1 MTLMIKGLRKEYR
14 RGEIPFNAVNNVNLS
29 IGSGEFISIVGRSG
43 SGKSTL
49 LNLIAGL
56 LKPTEGEILLDGKS
70 IVGLTDKEASYLR
83 NSTFGY
89 IAQGHSI
96 LPNLTVIDNVKLPFY
111 MFSRKGDA
119 TKRAMELI
127 YQMGIAHLRD
137 CYPSKLSGGELR
149 RVVIARA
156 LMNKPS
162 VLLADEPTRDLDR
175 ENTKAVM
182 GIFREIAR
190 QGTAILLVTHDLD
203 TIEEQDTIYRMEDG
217 SLTKQEGCVSI

>member
-1 MTLMIKGLRKEYR
+1 MTLIIKGLRKEFR
-14 RGEIPFNAVNNVNLS
+14 RGEERFDAVNNVNLR
-29 IGSGEFISIVGRSG
+29 IDSGEFISIIGRSG

-56 LKPTEGEILLDGKS
+56 LQPTEGEILLNGQN
-70 IVGLTDKEASYLR
+70 IVGLTDREASYLR

-89 IAQGHSI
+89 IAQGHSV
-96 LPNLTVIDNVKLPFY
+96 LTNLTVLDNVKLPFY
-111 MFSRKGDA
+111 LFSRKGDA

-127 YQMGIAHLRD
+127 SQMGIEHLAD

-156 LMNKPS
+156 LMNNPS

-175 ENTKAVM
+175 ENTKEVIR
-182 GIFREIAR
+182 IFREIAKK
-190 QGTAILLVTHDLD
+190 GTAILMVTHDLD
-203 TIEEQDTIYRMEDG
+203 AIEDQDSLYRMEDG
-217 SLTKQEGCVSI
+217 HLIKQGAVV

>member
-1 MTLMIKGLRKEYR
+1 MTLIIKGLRKEFR
-14 RGEIPFNAVNNVNLS
+14 RGEERFDAVNNVNLR
-29 IGSGEFISIVGRSG
+29 IDSGEFISIIGRSG

-56 LKPTEGEILLDGKS
+56 LQPTEGEILLNGQN
-70 IVGLTDKEASYLR
+70 IVGLTDREASYLR

-89 IAQGHSI
+89 IAQGHSV
-96 LPNLTVIDNVKLPFY
+96 LTNLTVLDNVKLPFY
-111 MFSRKGDA
+111 LFSRKGDA

-127 YQMGIAHLRD
+127 SQMGIEHLAD

-156 LMNKPS
+156 LMNNPS

-175 ENTKAVM
+175 ENTKEVIR
-182 GIFREIAR
+182 IFREIAKK
-190 QGTAILLVTHDLD
+190 GTAILMVTHDLD
-203 TIEEQDTIYRMEDG
+203 TIEDQDSLYRMEDG
-217 SLTKQEGCVSI
+217 HLIKQGAVV

>member
-1 MTLMIKGLRKEYR
+1 MTLIIKGLRKEYR
-14 RGEIPFNAVNNVNLS
+14 RGEVPFNAVNNVNLS
-29 IGSGEFISIVGRSG
+29 IKSGEFIGIVGRSG

-56 LKPTEGEILLDGKS
+56 LKPTEGEILLDGKN

-111 MFSRKGDA
+111 MFSRKGDV
-119 TKRAMELI
+119 TKRAMDLI
-127 YQMGIAHLRD
+127 SQMGIAHLRD

-156 LMNKPS
+156 LINNPS

-175 ENTKAVM
+175 ENTKGVI
-182 GIFREIAR
+182 GIFREIAK

-203 TIEEQDTIYRMEDG
+203 TIDDQDTIYRMEDG
-217 SLTKQEGCVSI
+217 RLTKQEGSVSS

>member
-1 MTLMIKGLRKEYR
+1 MTLIIKGLRKEYR
-14 RGEIPFNAVNNVNLS
+14 RGEVPFNAVNNVNFN
-29 IGSGEFISIVGRSG
+29 IGSGEFISIIGRSG

-56 LKPTEGEILLDGKS
+56 LQPSEGEIYLDGKN

-96 LPNLTVIDNVKLPFY
+96 LPNLTVIENVKLPFY
-111 MFSRKGDA
+111 LFSRKGDS

-127 YQMGIAHLRD
+127 SQMGIAHLAD

-149 RVVIARA
+149 RMVIARA
-156 LMNKPS
+156 LMNNPS
-162 VLLADEPTRDLDR
+162 VLLADEPTRDLDK
-175 ENTKAVM
+175 ENTKGVIE
-182 GIFREIAR
+182 IFRKIAKN
-190 QGTAILLVTHDLD
+190 GTSILLVTHDLD
-203 TIEEQDTIYRMEDG
+203 TIDAQDSIYRMEDG
-217 SLTKQEGCVSI
+217 CLTKQGAV